1 MSIEVFDVQFKDENN
16 ELKPE
21 GVILSEYLNVLAR
34 KCRKTTRGKTYDEL
48 EEGESFDR
56 FQNRLGFF
64 EDKLNYTI
72 SEMMSE
78 MTYKAHKELLSQL
91 QDENCLYS
99 WDYTEDPMN
108 DLNTHVKCLRKK
120 VKAVIKIYEQHDF
133 KNASL
138 IRGYHYHKNVKY

>member
-48 EEGESFDR
+48 DECESFDR

-72 SEMMSE
+72 SEMISE

-91 QDENCLYS
+91 KDENCLYS

-108 DLNTHVKCLRKK
+108 DLNAYVKCLRKK

-138 IRGYHYHKNVKY
+138 IRGYHYHKNVNY

>member
-64 EDKLNYTI
+64 T
-72 SEMMSE
+72 
-78 MTYKAHKELLSQL
+78 LSQIVNAGAML
-91 QDENCLYS
+91 DVEFEQIGVFD
-99 WDYTEDPMN
+99 
-108 DLNTHVKCLRKK
+108 
-120 VKAVIKIYEQHDF
+120 IYEDF
-133 KNASL
+133 DL
-138 IRGYHYHKNVKY
+138 RR